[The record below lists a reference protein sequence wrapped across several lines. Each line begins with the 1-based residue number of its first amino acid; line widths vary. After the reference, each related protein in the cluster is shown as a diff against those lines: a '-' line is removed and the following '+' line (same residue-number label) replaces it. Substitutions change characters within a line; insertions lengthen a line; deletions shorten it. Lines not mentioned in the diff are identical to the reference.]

1 MLGFSLTSPDLVICG
16 GSPEIPMTICGDS
29 PEFSERNKY
38 KCSFELSLENG
49 IKDTDTKDTH
59 KSPSVK
65 FSSICQTF
73 DRELSPESSLELL
86 VEPSEGEKFPE
97 NHPSAG
103 SIKAESTDVEAQLLK
118 PMGTSEAAECNSP
131 KVIPSNHLL
140 TSLNDLKENKT
151 LLTFSFLFPQ
161 N

>member
-73 DRELSPESSLELL
+73 DKELSPESSLKLL
-86 VEPSEGEKFPE
+86 IKPEKEEKFPE
-97 NHPSAG
+97 NPLLGVSINAG
-103 SIKAESTDVEAQLLK
+103 STDGAVVLGVVKSFWRTLV
-118 PMGTSEAAECNSP
+118 SLV
-131 KVIPSNHLL
+131 VIL
-140 TSLNDLKENKT
+140 
-151 LLTFSFLFPQ
+151 
-161 N
+161 